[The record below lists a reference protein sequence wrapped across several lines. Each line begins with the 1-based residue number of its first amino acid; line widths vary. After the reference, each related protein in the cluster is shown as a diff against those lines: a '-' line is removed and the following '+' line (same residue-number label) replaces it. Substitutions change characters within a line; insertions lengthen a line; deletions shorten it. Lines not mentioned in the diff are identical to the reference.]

1 MTGSDDFWSDL
12 PLAVFRVKYLDK
24 KGSRSPAVLSCVLW
38 DAKFFRKRFL
48 FSIDV
53 VLVILGVL
61 QVELQPGLHP
71 DAQPRPPLNHT
82 NIKNPR
88 VPFA

>member
-1 MTGSDDFWSDL
+1 MTGSGGFWSDL
-12 PLAVFRVKYLDK
+12 PLAGRPVKYLDK
-24 KGSRSPAVLSCVLW
+24 KGSRSPAALSCALW
-38 DAKFFRKRFL
+38 DAKFFRKRFR
-48 FSIDV
+48 FSVDV

>member
-1 MTGSDDFWSDL
+1 MTGSGNVWTDP
-12 PLAVFRVKYLDK
+12 PLAGSPVKYLDK
-24 KGSRSPAVLSCVLW
+24 EGSRSLAALSCAFW
-38 DAKFFRKRFL
+38 DAKFFWKRFR
-48 FSIDV
+48 FFIDV

-82 NIKNPR
+82 NIKNPH